1 MHLKD
6 EQEGRQGGIVAE
18 DSMAIGK
25 VVLGLTLGA
34 VAGYLGYRIV
44 GCSTGACPLT
54 SNPYVS
60 TLYGALMGLT
70 ISLS

>member
-18 DSMAIGK
+18 DTMTMGK
-25 VVLGLTLGA
+25 VVLGLILGA
-34 VAGYLGYRIV
+34 GAGYLWYRVV

>member
-18 DSMAIGK
+18 DSMAMGK
-25 VVLGLTLGA
+25 VVLGLILGA
-34 VAGYLGYRIV
+34 GAGYLWYRVV

-54 SNPYVS
+54 SNPYIS

>member
-1 MHLKD
+1 MHLMD
-6 EQEGRQGGIVAE
+6 EHAGELGGIVAE
-18 DSMAIGK
+18 DTMTMGK
-25 VVLGLTLGA
+25 VVLGLILGA
-34 VAGYLGYRIV
+34 GAGYLWYRVV

>member
-1 MHLKD
+1 
-6 EQEGRQGGIVAE
+6 RIVAE
-18 DSMAIGK
+18 DTMAMGK
-25 VVLGLTLGA
+25 VVLGLILGA
-34 VAGYLGYRIV
+34 GAGYLWYRVV